1 MDTRFILI
9 RSWVLL
15 DVQKFSKEVV
25 YGRNGKP
32 LYAFYARDDAGNA
45 AVAMRTE
52 KANTGEQQ
60 LSDSRENAADLSET
74 DKEIERK
81 VLFKLLREEEEAAS
95 VQARAQQLE
104 GKSVGA
110 RMASSWS
117 VSLVVSLAALVAP
130 LLLLR

>member
-1 MDTRFILI
+1 M
-9 RSWVLL
+9 